1 MTALPHKI
9 KVAISSDFLKAFAA
23 IPRAHQAKVREF
35 IEKFQENPTSP
46 GINYET
52 IEQWKDPNLR
62 SVRIDQNYRGVV
74 LKPQQGDVYT
84 LLWIDSHDEAYRW
97 AKDKKFSIHPLT
109 GSLQVIPVQEETL
122 IGGVPATE
130 TPRKG
135 LFDPYRDRNLLRLGI
150 PEELLPR
157 VRMIET
163 EDQLEDL
170 EQKLPQEAFEALYLL
185 AAGYSYE
192 EVLREVETEEPAEKV
207 DPQDFAAALEKAD
220 SKRRF
225 YVVEDAREL
234 EEILNSPLELWR
246 VFLHPSQ
253 RKIVNQHFNGPA
265 RVLGGAGTGKT
276 VVAMHRAKVLAERA
290 SENEKIFLTTF
301 TRNLAEDIRQ
311 NLRKICP
318 EELMKKIEV
327 ANLDAWVNQF
337 LKKNGYDHQILFDK
351 DAEGYWQNALNL
363 KPADLELPDQ
373 FYKEE
378 WRYVVQAQG
387 IFSEPEY
394 LRASR
399 IGRGRRLNR
408 LDRQKIW
415 PVFEEYRAQ
424 LNQHGLKEFIDAVR
438 DARLIL
444 ENKGDIL
451 PYKSIIVDEA
461 QDFSLE
467 AFKLIRQMIPEN
479 RGDLADDIFIV
490 GDAHQR
496 IYGYKVV
503 VSHAGIHI
511 RSRAYKLRI
520 NYRTTEETRNWAI
533 RLLEGKEFDDLDGA
547 LDDQK
552 GYKSLLHG
560 EAPLIRNFSSFG
572 EEVKFILDYLNR
584 LRKEDIPLPHICL
597 VARTND
603 LLRQYEGAIK
613 AAGYET
619 CFISPK
625 AAEDTRIPGLRL
637 ATMHR
642 VKGIEF
648 DYVIIAGV
656 NDGIVPYSGKQ
667 SDADLIEESDIR
679 ERALLYVAST
689 RAKRE
694 VVITSFGKPSE
705 YLTLT

>member
-1 MTALPHKI
+1 MSAISHKI
-9 KVAISSDFLKAFAA
+9 KVVISLDFLKAFAA
-23 IPRAHQAKVREF
+23 IPRTHQAKVREF

-74 LKPQQGDVYT
+74 LKPQQGSVYT
-84 LLWIDSHDEAYRW
+84 LLWVDSHDEAYRW
-97 AKDKKFSIHPLT
+97 AKGKKFSIHPVT

-122 IGGVPATE
+122 IAGAPVPE
-130 TPRKG
+130 TPREG
-135 LFDPYRDRNLLRLGI
+135 LFDVYRDRNLLRLGI

-157 VRMIET
+157 VRMIDS
-163 EDQLEDL
+163 EDQLEGL
-170 EQKLPQEAFEALYLL
+170 EQELPQEAFEALFLL

-207 DPQDFAAALEKAD
+207 DPQDFAAALEKTD

-225 YVVEDAREL
+225 YVVEDALEL
-234 EEILNSPLELWR
+234 AEILNSPLELWR

-276 VVAMHRAKVLAERA
+276 VVAMHRARVLAERA
-290 SENEKIFLTTF
+290 SENEKVFLTTF
-301 TRNLAEDIRQ
+301 TKNLAEDIRQ
-311 NLRKICP
+311 NLRKICST
-318 EELMKKIEV
+318 EIMKKIEV
-327 ANLDAWVNQF
+327 VNLDAWVGHF
-337 LKKNGYDHQILFDK
+337 LKKNGYDYQILSGK
-351 DAEGYWQNALNL
+351 DAEQYWQNALNL
-363 KPADLELPDQ
+363 KPADLEFHDR
-373 FYKEE
+373 FYKDE

-387 IFSEPEY
+387 IFSEQEY

-408 LDRQKIW
+408 LDRKKIW

-424 LNQHGLKEFIDAVR
+424 LNQHGLKEFIDAIR

-451 PYKSIIVDEA
+451 PYKSVIVDEA

-479 RGDLADDIFIV
+479 RGDLANDIFIV

-496 IYGYKVV
+496 IYGYRVV

-511 RSRAYKLRI
+511 RGRAHKLRI
-520 NYRTTEETRNWAI
+520 NYRTTEETRNWAT

-560 EAPLIRNFSSFG
+560 EAPLIHNFSSFG
-572 EEVKFILDYLNR
+572 EEVKFILDHLNR
-584 LRKEDIPLPHICL
+584 LREEDIPLHHVCL

-603 LLRQYEGAIK
+603 LLHQYEGAIK

-619 CFISPK
+619 CFIK
-625 AAEDTRIPGLRL
+625 RNAAEDTRIPGVRL

-648 DYVIIAGV
+648 DYMIIAAV

-667 SDADLIEESDIR
+667 SDTDLIEESDIR

-705 YLTLT
+705 YLRPR